1 MSMLYVVK
9 NGQGIYDVAI
19 IVYGDAQYSVKL
31 CSDNDLTITDS
42 IEGLTLTY
50 DPSIKRNVD
59 AAAIRQQNTPKQPDK
74 TYYIRQTQ
82 SVYDLALQFGYGL
95 NRVAEFCQL
104 TGLDINS
111 TSVGGSEIQVTKIPN
126 NIPFNTIFATQ
137 SGSEAAVVPY
147 FILLEDGFYLLQ
159 EDGFKIQ
166 L

>member
-1 MSMLYVVK
+1 MQYVVK
-9 NGQGIYDVAI
+9 AGQGIYDVAI
-19 IVYGDAQYSVKL
+19 QLYGDAQYSVKL
-31 CSDNDLTITDS
+31 CTDNDLTITDS

-50 DPSIKRNVD
+50 DDTIRRNVVS
-59 AAAIRQQNTPKQPDK
+59 AAIKQQNTPQQPDNSYFIK
-74 TYYIRQTQ
+74 QTQ

-104 TGLDINS
+104 TGLDITS

-137 SGSEAAVVPY
+137 SGSEALVVPY

-159 EDGFKIQ
+159 EDGSKII

>member
-1 MSMLYVVK
+1 MLYAVK

-42 IEGLTLTY
+42 IEGLTLTF

-59 AAAIRQQNTPKQPDK
+59 AAAIRQQNTPKQPDN

-95 NRVAEFCQL
+95 NRVAEFCKL
-104 TGLDINS
+104 TVLDITS
-111 TSVGGSEIQVTKIPN
+111 TSVGGSEIQVTKIPTN
-126 NIPFNTIFATQ
+126 VPTNTIFATQ
-137 SGSEAAVVPY
+137 FGTDEPTIPY
-147 FILLEDGFYLLQ
+147 FVLLEDGFYLLQ
-159 EDGFKIQ
+159 ESGFKIQ
-166 L
+166 I

>member
-1 MSMLYVVK
+1 MQYVVK
-9 NGQGIYDVAI
+9 AGQGIYDVAI
-19 IVYGDAQYSVKL
+19 QLYGDAQYSVKL
-31 CSDNDLTITDS
+31 CTDNNLTITDS

-50 DPSIKRNVD
+50 DDTIRRNVVS
-59 AAAIRQQNTPKQPDK
+59 AAIKQQNTPQQPDNSYFIK
-74 TYYIRQTQ
+74 QTQ

-111 TSVGGSEIQVTKIPN
+111 TDVGSQIIQVTKIPN
-126 NIPFNTIFATQ
+126 NIPFGSIFATQ
-137 SGSEAAVVPY
+137 SENEAPVIPY

-159 EDGFKIQ
+159 EDGSKII